1 MSHETELW
9 VLKAMLSEPWA
20 RSQGLRALGPEVFSE
35 THAAIFAQLAEM
47 EQPTPQQLFDR
58 GYALERMERVDRDLW
73 RANLGEL
80 SRRRAAFLA
89 QVQLEE
95 ALEAVK
101 EGESPVK
108 VIPALKARGWSK
120 GDDQAVPDLLLGLL
134 NPAAAKAVHAP
145 LPLSMP
151 TLNRFLH
158 GGLDVGRMLLVGGRP
173 GRGKSSFV
181 AGEAAHA
188 ALAGRRVLVAST
200 EDTAAEYLMRMLT
213 RVSGV
218 PYRRIKTHEGL
229 DGRHMEAARQ
239 AANRLAAA
247 PLRIAEV
254 LSLEDVLGEATSF
267 SPDLLVVDFLQTL
280 SASGKGYDGSNRNSE
295 LDVITREL
303 KAWARADRGRVIVA
317 SQLSRPAKAR
327 QAGGMEREDPNAI
340 EPEPDLWDLRDSGG
354 LEQNANHVL
363 FLWRGPNGLMSK
375 MAKNKDGEV
384 GYLPLSFDGATMTWS
399 ERR

>member
-9 VLKAMLSEPWA
+9 VLKAMASEPWA
-20 RSQGLRALGPEVFSE
+20 RAQGLRALGPEVFSE
-35 THAAIFAQLAEM
+35 THAAIFAALAEM

-58 GYALERMERVDRDLW
+58 GFALERMERVDRDLW

-80 SRRRAAFLA
+80 ARRRAAFLA

-101 EGESPVK
+101 SGESPVR

-120 GDDQAVPDLLLGLL
+120 GEEQAVPDLLLGLL

-188 ALAGRRVLVAST
+188 ALAGKRVLVAST

-229 DGRHMEAARQ
+229 DGKHMEAARQ

-280 SASGKGYDGSNRNSE
+280 AASSKGYDGSNRNSE

-317 SQLSRPAKAR
+317 SQLSRPARTR
-327 QAGGMEREDPNAI
+327 QAGGMEREDPNAV

-363 FLWRGPNGLMSK
+363 FLWRGPSGLMSK

-384 GYLPLSFDGATMTWS
+384 GYLPLAFDGATMTWS

>member
-9 VLKAMLSEPWA
+9 VLKAMASEPWA
-20 RSQGLRALGPEVFSE
+20 RAQGLRALGPEVFSE
-35 THAAIFAQLAEM
+35 THAAIFAALAEM

-58 GYALERMERVDRDLW
+58 GFALERMERVDRDLW

-80 SRRRAAFLA
+80 ARRRAAFLA

-101 EGESPVK
+101 SGESPVR

-120 GDDQAVPDLLLGLL
+120 GEEQAVPDLLLGLL
-134 NPAAAKAVHAP
+134 NPAEAKAVHAP

-188 ALAGRRVLVAST
+188 ALAGKRVLVAST

-229 DGRHMEAARQ
+229 DGKHMEAARQ

-247 PLRIAEV
+247 PLRIAEA

-280 SASGKGYDGSNRNSE
+280 AASSKGYDGSNRNSE

-317 SQLSRPAKAR
+317 SQLSRPARTR
-327 QAGGMEREDPNAI
+327 QAGGMEREDPNAV

-363 FLWRGPNGLMSK
+363 FLWRGPSGLMSK

-384 GYLPLSFDGATMTWS
+384 GYLPLAFDGATMTWS